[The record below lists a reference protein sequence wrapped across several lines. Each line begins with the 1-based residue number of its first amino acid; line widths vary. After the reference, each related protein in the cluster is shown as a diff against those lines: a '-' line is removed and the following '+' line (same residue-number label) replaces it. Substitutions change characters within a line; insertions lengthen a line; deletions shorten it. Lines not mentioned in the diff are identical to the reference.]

1 MMQTTDRTRNEA
13 RVSEEKSPG
22 ASQSRS
28 GLLPPLKRQDFD
40 RAGKFGTNVSMA
52 MEALRANRLRSF
64 LTLLGIFIGVA
75 AVIAS
80 YTMTQ
85 GVGASFT
92 SAIASLGTN
101 LIIITPGTNNKAGGG
116 PGHIGK
122 DATNRTNTL
131 TSSATVQSLTPA
143 DVQAI
148 ENGPTRIP
156 DVTAVSAVV
165 GAPNTEVIFGDQNWS
180 TTAQGV
186 APSYQSMRNLTI
198 EEGTWLSTEDDQAG
212 RSVAVLGQTVYQ
224 QLFADVGQNPL
235 GQTIQIGTSVYRVI
249 GVLQAQGGEASADDV
264 VYVPFT
270 TAMARLKTTSYVDQ
284 IVVQADSANNLDAV
298 QQAITSLLEQ
308 RHHIIRGMADDF
320 TITTSAQLLQT
331 FNQEEDILGTLLIS
345 IASISLTVG
354 GIGIMNIMLV
364 SVTERTR
371 EIGVRM
377 SLGAGRQDIRNQFL
391 IEALTLSLTGGAI
404 GLLLGLL
411 IGFGITRMLALPFVV
426 TPVALLLPFGVSA
439 GIGIIFGFY
448 PAARAARL
456 DPIEALRS
464 L

>member
-1 MMQTTDRTRNEA
+1 MQTTDRTRNEA
-13 RVSEEKSPG
+13 RANEAKYSSAPG
-22 ASQSRS
+22 GRP

-40 RAGKFGTNVSMA
+40 RAGKFGSNVSIA
-52 MEALRANRLRSF
+52 MEALWANRMRTL
-64 LTLLGIFIGVA
+64 LTTLGIFIGVA

-80 YTMTQ
+80 FTMTQ

-92 SAIASLGTN
+92 NAITSLGTN
-101 LIIITPGTNNKAGGG
+101 MLIITPGTNNKAGGG
-116 PGHIGK
+116 GGGIGGM
-122 DATNRTNTL
+122 AANRANNL
-131 TSSATVQSLTPA
+131 TSSSTVQSLTPA
-143 DVQAI
+143 DAQAI
-148 ENGPTRIP
+148 ENGPTRIA

-165 GAPNTEVIFGDQNWS
+165 IAPNTEVISGDQNWG

-186 APSYQSMRNLTI
+186 DPSYQSIRNLTI
-198 EEGTWLSTEDDQAG
+198 EEGAWFGSEDDQAG

-235 GQTIQIGTSVYRVI
+235 GQTIQIGNSAYRVI
-249 GVLQAQGGEASADDV
+249 GVLQAQGGVASADDV

-270 TAMARLKTTSYVDQ
+270 TGMARLKNTGYIDQ
-284 IVVQADSANNLDAV
+284 ILVQVDSADNIDAV

-308 RHHIIRGMADDF
+308 RHHITKGMADDF
-320 TITTSAQLLQT
+320 NITTSAQLLQT
-331 FNQEEDILGTLLIS
+331 FNQTELILGTLLIS

-391 IEALTLSLTGGAI
+391 IEALTLSLAGGAI

-411 IGFGITRMLALPFVV
+411 LGFAITSLFKVPFVV
-426 TPVALLLPFGVSA
+426 TPISLLLPFGVSA
-439 GIGIIFGFY
+439 AIGIIFGFY

-456 DPIEALRS
+456 DPIEALRT